1 MERIF
6 MQTKTSIFSVD
17 FTGTCFKFGCD
28 YILHPIYVDID
39 TLIKSSITL
48 LNFEKIFNSQAT
60 QPHATCH
67 RHLYTYAETA
77 S

>member
-1 MERIF
+1 MFYLYQTQLSNVALRIYGLERIF

-48 LNFEKIFNSQAT
+48 LNFEKIFNSQA
-60 QPHATCH
+60 
-67 RHLYTYAETA
+67 